1 MDRIHSLEKLTEMI
15 KDSDNMA
22 EKEKSPIEILL
33 DQDNDENIKLYDEKN
48 NCVEF
53 EQVAI
58 IPIDEKI
65 YAILRPVSG
74 IEGIGEDEA
83 LVFGIEEVDDEDCL
97 IVVDDDAIVDQVFEQ
112 YYKLLKDEGVEV

>member
-1 MDRIHSLEKLTEMI
+1 
-15 KDSDNMA
+15 MA

-33 DQDNDENIKLYDEKN
+33 DQENNENIKLYDEKN

-65 YAILRPVSG
+65 YAILRPVAG
-74 IEGIGEDEA
+74 LDGVGEDEA
-83 LVFGIEEVDDEDCL
+83 LVFSIEEVDEEDCL
-97 IVVDDDAIVDQVFEQ
+97 VVVDDDTVVDAVF
-112 YYKLLKDEGVEV
+112 

>member
-1 MDRIHSLEKLTEMI
+1 
-15 KDSDNMA
+15 MA

-112 YYKLLKDEGVEV
+112 YYKLLKDEGAEV

>member
-1 MDRIHSLEKLTEMI
+1 
-15 KDSDNMA
+15 MA

-33 DQDNDENIKLYDEKN
+33 DQENNENIKLYDEKN

-65 YAILRPVSG
+65 YAILRPVAG
-74 IEGIGEDEA
+74 LDGVGEDEA
-83 LVFGIEEVDDEDCL
+83 LVFSIEEVDEEDCL
-97 IVVDDDAIVDQVFEQ
+97 VVVDDDAVVDAVFEQ

>member
-1 MDRIHSLEKLTEMI
+1 
-15 KDSDNMA
+15 MA

-33 DQDNDENIKLYDEKN
+33 DQENNENIKLYDEKN

-65 YAILRPVSG
+65 YAILRPVAG
-74 IEGIGEDEA
+74 LDGVGEDEA
-83 LVFGIEEVDDEDCL
+83 LVFSVEEVDEEDCL
-97 IVVDDDAIVDQVFEQ
+97 VVVDDDKIVDAVFEQ

>member
-1 MDRIHSLEKLTEMI
+1 
-15 KDSDNMA
+15 MA
-22 EKEKSPIEILL
+22 EKEKSHIEILL
-33 DQDNDENIKLYDEKN
+33 DQENNENIKLYDEKN

-65 YAILRPVSG
+65 YAILRPVAG
-74 IEGIGEDEA
+74 LDGVGEDEA
-83 LVFGIEEVDDEDCL
+83 LVFSIEEVDEEDCL
-97 IVVDDDAIVDQVFEQ
+97 VVVDDDAVVDAVFEQ

>member
-1 MDRIHSLEKLTEMI
+1 
-15 KDSDNMA
+15 MA

-33 DQDNDENIKLYDEKN
+33 DQENNENIKLYDEKN

-65 YAILRPVSG
+65 YAILRPVAG
-74 IEGIGEDEA
+74 LEGVGEDEA
-83 LVFGIEEVDDEDCL
+83 LVFTIEEVDEEDCL
-97 IVVDDDAIVDQVFEQ
+97 VVVDDDTVVDAVFEQ
-112 YYKLLKDEGVEV
+112 YYKLLKEEGVEV

>member
-1 MDRIHSLEKLTEMI
+1 M
-15 KDSDNMA
+15 
-22 EKEKSPIEILL
+22 EKEEMDVLDILL
-33 DQDNDENIKLYDEKN
+33 DEENDDPISLFDENDNEIK
-48 NCVEF
+48 F

>member
-1 MDRIHSLEKLTEMI
+1 
-15 KDSDNMA
+15 MA

-33 DQDNDENIKLYDEKN
+33 DQENNENIKLYDEKN

-65 YAILRPVSG
+65 YAILRPVAG
-74 IEGIGEDEA
+74 LDGVGEDEA
-83 LVFGIEEVDDEDCL
+83 LVFSIEEVDEEDCL
-97 IVVDDDAIVDQVFEQ
+97 VVVDDDTVVDAVFEQ
-112 YYKLLKDEGVEV
+112 YYKLLKEEGVEV